1 MSTTLNAEELAA
13 KRWPQYGIER
23 EVCATT
29 IREHSQPIADE
40 RDELISCIPEGYM
53 VHSGGNAIEALR
65 FLVASYR
72 VTIDEHNQWRDAAN
86 ELQKERDELRE
97 ALELF
102 LSCKIT
108 NEQQNEAA
116 RIARAALA
124 KATK

>member
-1 MSTTLNAEELAA
+1 METKHTPEPWIACDIADILGLNAGHFEIYNKPFGA
-13 KRWPQYGIER
+13 GI
-23 EVCATT
+23 VGWA
-29 IREHSQPIADE
+29 
-40 RDELISCIPEGYM
+40 
-53 VHSGGNAIEALR
+53 
-65 FLVASYR
+65 
-72 VTIDEHNQWRDAAN
+72 VTKEDAARIVSCVN
-86 ELQKERDELRE
+86 ACKGINPEAVPELLE